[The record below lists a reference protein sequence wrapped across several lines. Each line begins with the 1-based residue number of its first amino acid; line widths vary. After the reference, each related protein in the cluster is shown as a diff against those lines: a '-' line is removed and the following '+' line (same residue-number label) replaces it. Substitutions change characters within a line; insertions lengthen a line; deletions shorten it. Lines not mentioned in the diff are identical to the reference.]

1 MKNQQITITF
11 PKKDIRYKEELQRMK
26 KDDSIN
32 VSAFIVSAIK
42 SELGSLLIKKQNS
55 KCVRLETR
63 LLIRL
68 SAVHSMIQT
77 MR

>member
-11 PKKDIRYKEELQRMK
+11 PKRDMCYKEELQRIK

-42 SELGSLLIKKQNS
+42 SELGSL
-55 KCVRLETR
+55 
-63 LLIRL
+63 
-68 SAVHSMIQT
+68 
-77 MR
+77 

>member
-26 KDDSIN
+26 KDESIN

-42 SELGSLLIKKQNS
+42 SELGAL
-55 KCVRLETR
+55 
-63 LLIRL
+63 
-68 SAVHSMIQT
+68 
-77 MR
+77 